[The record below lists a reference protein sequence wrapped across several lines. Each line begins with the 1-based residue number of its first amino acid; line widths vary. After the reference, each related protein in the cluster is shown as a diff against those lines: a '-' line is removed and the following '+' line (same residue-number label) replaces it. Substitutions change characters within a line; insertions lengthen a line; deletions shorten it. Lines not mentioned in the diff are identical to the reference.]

1 MSDKAAEFREANQQS
16 PVVYGAA
23 THIPG
28 EREAPESVTG
38 CRYTLENGRTFTLS
52 SEQCRQVTPI
62 WKLP

>member
-1 MSDKAAEFREANQQS
+1 MTPKSQSFVAENKKS

-28 EREAPESVTG
+28 EAEAPENVTG
-38 CRYTLENGRTFTLS
+38 CRYTLENGRTFTLTS
-52 SEQCRQVTPI
+52 AECRTVKPK